1 MGTLTCLRGF
11 ARVAPY
17 SDLAIH
23 SLTLRIGCSDPTKR
37 LVGDCYYALA
47 RLCGHQNRKHDHPP
61 VWQVNWEG
69 WKELLPMATGYDV
82 AKTRYYKKC
91 G

>member
-37 LVGDCYYALA
+37 LVGNCYYVVVDALVCA
-47 RLCGHQNRKHDHPP
+47 ELVVCQCDRNRIFIA
-61 VWQVNWEG
+61 V
-69 WKELLPMATGYDV
+69 
-82 AKTRYYKKC
+82 
-91 G
+91 